1 MSAVDKTDQGG
12 VRRCQK
18 NGAVLNGGGGEVR
31 KTKFVQWPEEGKK
44 VRMIHINTWNKSIL
58 GRNQDAEAGAWLLY

>member
-18 NGAVLNGGGGEVR
+18 KGAVLNRGGVR
-31 KTKFVQWPEEGKK
+31 KIKFVQWPEEGKK
-44 VRMIHINTWNKSIL
+44 VRMRHINAWNKSIL
-58 GRNQDAEAGAWLLY
+58 GRNQDSEAGAWLLC

>member
-18 NGAVLNGGGGEVR
+18 KGAV
-31 KTKFVQWPEEGKK
+31 
-44 VRMIHINTWNKSIL
+44 INTWNKSIL
-58 GRNQDAEAGAWLLY
+58 GRNHDAEAGA

>member
-18 NGAVLNGGGGEVR
+18 KGAVLNRGVR
-31 KTKFVQWPEEGKK
+31 KTKFVQ
-44 VRMIHINTWNKSIL
+44 
-58 GRNQDAEAGAWLLY
+58 

>member
-18 NGAVLNGGGGEVR
+18 KGAVLNGGVGEED
-31 KTKFVQWPEEGKK
+31 KICAMT
-44 VRMIHINTWNKSIL
+44 
-58 GRNQDAEAGAWLLY
+58 

>member
-18 NGAVLNGGGGEVR
+18 KGAVLNGGGGG
-31 KTKFVQWPEEGKK
+31 EEDKICA
-44 VRMIHINTWNKSIL
+44 MT
-58 GRNQDAEAGAWLLY
+58 